1 MDNTASIKLDLDIQG
16 VNDALYS
23 MIGNFK
29 GTDKEFQKIAANIQ
43 KNAKE
48 LEASIKLYGVASDQA
63 AAANKRLEKS
73 FIQLAANGIDPA
85 SAGFKNL
92 AASMPGSGMLDKTTG
107 SLKKSNMQ
115 WTNLA
120 LVLQDLPYGFRGI
133 QNNLPAVAGGFAKMT
148 GPIYLGISAI
158 IAAITAWDMGLFKL
172 GKNIEI
178 TSDYSKEAGE
188 NYAKEIV
195 KLQGLYNAAKNVNIT
210 LEERTKAA
218 KKLKEEYPGLLDK
231 YSEEEIL
238 LGKADVAFKKLT
250 KTLWAYAKAKAA
262 QSTLEE
268 IAGKQ
273 NKLIVERADLLDE
286 FSKKNIKNFS
296 KEATYTEDGIR
307 LMSDYDRE
315 TARRIKLLRDNASAY
330 NELESQAKKYLKI
343 QEANIN
349 AEGDLKDFQTKTE
362 EQLEKE
368 RLAKEALAKAEKDR
382 ADAAKRR
389 VLDLEK
395 INKAESEAV
404 LSLMDEKDKEL
415 RIVTKSYID
424 KLNLAAKYGQD
435 TSILEIAWRNEVAA
449 IRKKYDDKEIEELN
463 KKNEKIAK
471 IYEDN
476 RTGIRD
482 AIRNINNGFT
492 KDNVNAINNQTKA
505 ELKANKG
512 RRRSQ
517 IQALE
522 EEGKKL
528 QEERKRALETGGD
541 VGVVDKAIEKN
552 IADLKAYSNEW
563 QVTSDAI
570 NNAVES
576 MLEGGI
582 ATFAENLGK
591 ALAGEKV
598 DLFGGFLQLL
608 AEGLSTIGKALIAYG
623 VAMDA
628 FKKAFANPFAAIAA
642 GVALVAIGSFI
653 GAKISKAASGNTS
666 KSGGGVKAF
675 ASGGIISG
683 PTLGLMGEYP
693 GAANNPEVVAPL
705 DKLQSLIGGAGGG
718 TLEARISGNDLLI
731 LMNKAGRNNN
741 NTF

>member
-1 MDNTASIKLDLDIQG
+1 MVGDNSVDLKLSLDISG
-16 VNDALYS
+16 VNEALYQ
-23 MIGNFK
+23 MIGQFN
-29 GTDKEFQKIAANIQ
+29 GTDKEFQKIATNIQ
-43 KNAKE
+43 KNAKN
-48 LEASIKLYGVASDQA
+48 LEAAIKLFGPASQQAGA
-63 AAANKRLEKS
+63 AAKKLEKDFQS
-73 FIQLAANGIDPA
+73 LVANGVDPA
-85 SAGFKNL
+85 SDAFKKMT
-92 AASMPGSGMLDKTTG
+92 AAMPKTSGLDATTG
-107 SLKKSNMQ
+107 SLRKGNQQ
-115 WTNLA
+115 WANLA
-120 LVLQDLPYGFRGI
+120 LVIQDLPFGIRGI
-133 QNNLPAVAGGFAKMT
+133 QNNLPALASGFAKIS
-148 GPIYLGISAI
+148 GPMLFGISAV

-172 GKNIEI
+172 NKTVD
-178 TSDYSKEAGE
+178 TSAEYSKQAGE

-195 KLQGLYNAAKNVNIT
+195 KLEGLIKVSKNANIS
-210 LEERTKAA
+210 LDDRTKAA
-218 KKLKEEYPGLLDK
+218 KTLKEEYPGLLDK
-231 YSEEEIL
+231 YSEEEIM
-238 LGKADVAFKKLT
+238 LGKADTAFKKLT

-262 QSTLEE
+262 QATLEDL
-268 IAGKQ
+268 AAKQ

-286 FSKKNIKNFS
+286 FNKKNLKSFNR
-296 KEATYTEDGIR
+296 EATYTEDGIR

-315 TARRIKLLRDNASAY
+315 LARRTSLLKANAKAY
-330 NELESQAKKYLKI
+330 NDLENEAKKYVKV

-349 AEGDLKDFQTKTE
+349 AETDLKTFQTKTA

-368 RLAKEALAKAEKDR
+368 RLAKEALAKADRDR

-389 VLDLEK
+389 ISDLGK
-395 INKAESEAV
+395 INKAESDAV

-415 RIVTKSYID
+415 RVVTKSYID
-424 KLNLAAKYGQD
+424 KLNLAAKYGED
-435 TSILEIAWRNEVAA
+435 TTILEIAWRNELAQ
-449 IRKKYDDKEIEELN
+449 IRKKYDDKEIEEIN
-463 KKNEKIAK
+463 KKDEKIAK

-476 RTGIRD
+476 RNDIRD
-482 AIRNINNGFT
+482 ALRVINNGFV
-492 KDNVNAINNQTKA
+492 KDNVQAINNQTKA

-528 QEERKRALETGGD
+528 QEERARALETGSD
-541 VGVVDKAIEKN
+541 VGPVDKAIQKN
-552 IADLKAYSNEW
+552 IDDLKAYSNEW

-582 ATFAENLGK
+582 AKFAENLGK

-598 DLFGGFLQLL
+598 DLFGGFLALL

-628 FKKAFANPFAAIAA
+628 FKKAFSNPFAAIAA

-653 GAKISKAASGNTS
+653 GAKISQNANGGS
-666 KSGGGVKAF
+666 KQNSPKAF
-675 ASGGIISG
+675 ANGGIISG
-683 PTLGLMGEYP
+683 PTMGLMGEYP
-693 GAANNPEVVAPL
+693 GAAHNPEVVAPL
-705 DKLQSLIGGAGGG
+705 DKLKSLIGSGGGG